1 MKKNTL
7 LTLSIISLVAMTGL
21 TGCQHLKPK
30 QKLNN
35 HSLDY
40 TKTRKLDPVQLPANA
55 QTQAFVPLYTVPEMG
70 TNTLKITNAK
80 SKNYELP
87 RPHTATQTQ

>member
-1 MKKNTL
+1 MKKYTF
-7 LTLSIISLVAMTGL
+7 LTLSMAGLLAVTGL
-21 TGCQHLKPK
+21 AGCQHLKPK

-40 TKTRKLDPVQLPANA
+40 TKARKLDPVQLPETA
-55 QTQAFVPLYTVPEMG
+55 QTQPFIPIYIVPDMG
-70 TNTLKITNAK
+70 ESTLKITSPK

-87 RPHTATQTQ
+87 RPHTAIQSQ